1 MKTTT
6 VRARIEP
13 KLKIEVESVLT
24 ELGLSISE
32 AIELYMKQIKLTHGI
47 PFNIRIPNKITT
59 ATFENTDKKEN
70 LNYYSNAED
79 MFKKLENE

>member
-1 MKTTT
+1 MKTAT

-32 AIELYMKQIKLTHGI
+32 AIELYLRQIKLTHGI
-47 PFNIRIPNKITT
+47 PFNICIPNERTLQ
-59 ATFENTDKKEN
+59 TFKHTDQDKE
-70 LNYYSNAED
+70 LNYFDDAED
-79 MFKKLENE
+79 MFDKLGD